1 MKREC
6 EAKNRLLYVDILNIL
21 ACIAVV
27 ALHQNK
33 VVHYFEA
40 NHSSEWSASLIV
52 ECLFFWAVPVFLM
65 ITGTTL
71 MQYRERY
78 DTKTFFKKRFIKI
91 VIPFIFWA
99 IFMIVWKYNTGLLS
113 ISKISIKTILTILFT
128 NGEETIYYFMFVIIG
143 VYLTLPVI
151 SVLSEEKYRKVL
163 W

>member
-99 IFMIVWKYNTGLLS
+99 IFMIVWNIIQGFLVLVKYLL
-113 ISKISIKTILTILFT
+113 KQ
-128 NGEETIYYFMFVIIG
+128 Y
-143 VYLTLPVI
+143 
-151 SVLSEEKYRKVL
+151 
-163 W
+163 